1 MNLHR
6 SQDKPVKYR
15 AGRILVSL
23 GVLGFVLFGACGV
36 SKAQE
41 QKRVTILHT
50 NDMHSHFLASPNAD
64 YSPGSTG
71 DDATIGGVA
80 RIAAKVREV
89 RDARGLEG
97 TPVLLLDGGDF
108 TMGTLFH
115 LLRGE
120 AEMGIMNFLGYDA
133 VTLGNHEFD
142 LLPTATAEIVS
153 HRGNIRVVA
162 TNLQVLDLGHPWGAA
177 IQALMDSGD
186 ILPWTTQ
193 TVSCNGADLKVGYFG
208 IMGESAWED
217 VNKPYGEA
225 LFPLGMADRFQAA
238 AAAVDYLRNT
248 EGADIVI
255 CLSHSGVNEP
265 AYWTGEDVDLA
276 NQVPGIDVI
285 VSGHT
290 HTLIPTPVVVGKT
303 TIVQAKSYTSRLGV
317 LDLEYNE
324 VAQKWDVLGYQSAV
338 IDDSIQGDPDA
349 IAEVQTYIDKI
360 NDGILA
366 PLGHALFSDPAV
378 ETIFDL
384 KGTYAVEHSLG
395 NLVTDA
401 IRWSVDRALGNPDD
415 PVVAAVESDGVI
427 RSNILAG
434 TTAIVQ
440 TSDAFEVVPLG
451 VDPVSG
457 KTGYPLVS
465 FCMYGSEL
473 YQAAWVDSLAAFL
486 QDSDFWISWS
496 GVGFAYTDYLPP
508 FVLWRCLNF
517 DDPSCH
523 ARLRIGNDN
532 STLYRVAVNYYV
544 ASNIERLEDVSY
556 GLLNVVPKDCATGH
570 PLSSLDQAIV
580 YKAPGDPLLQW
591 EGFLDYLASFPDRDS
606 DGVPDMQSRYSGPEG
621 RIVRACIVASVAH
634 GSPLNEK
641 VGVLRSFR
649 DRILLQHDWGRRF
662 VDAYY
667 SCGPEAADWLERH
680 AWAKSFVRLLLLP
693 LIGMA
698 KVALFLSA

>member
-1 MNLHR
+1 MKSRR
-6 SQDKPVKYR
+6 SVDQTARSWP
-15 AGRILVSL
+15 GLILVSL

-41 QKRVTILHT
+41 QKRLTILHT

-64 YSPGSTG
+64 YTPGSTG
-71 DDATIGGVA
+71 DDATIGGIA
-80 RIAAKVREV
+80 RIATRVKEIRE
-89 RDARGLEG
+89 ARGVEG

-108 TMGTLFH
+108 SMGTLFH

-153 HRGNIRVVA
+153 HHGDIRVVA
-162 TNLQVLDLGHPWGAA
+162 TNLMVLDSGHPWGAA

-193 TVSCNGADLKVGYFG
+193 TLSNGVKVGYFG
-208 IMGESAWED
+208 IMGESAWTD
-217 VNKPYGEA
+217 VNKPYGSA
-225 LFPLGMADRFQAA
+225 VFPLGKRDRFQAA
-238 AAAVDYLRNT
+238 AEAVDHLRNV
-248 EGADIVI
+248 EGVDIVI

-290 HTLIPTPVVVGKT
+290 HTLIPTPVIAGAGKT
-303 TIVQAKSYTSRLGV
+303 TIVQAKSYTARLGV
-317 LDLEYNE
+317 LDLEYNPD
-324 VAQKWDVLGYQSAV
+324 AQKWDVLGYQSV
-338 IDDSIQGDPDA
+338 LIDDTIPGDPDT
-349 IAEVQTYIDKI
+349 IAKVEEYIEEI
-360 NDGILA
+360 NTEILE
-366 PLGHALFSDPAV
+366 PLGHPLFADPAV
-378 ETIFDL
+378 ETTFDL
-384 KGTYAVEHSLG
+384 RGTYAVEHSLG

-401 IRWSVDRALGNPDD
+401 IRWSVNRALGNPDD

-434 TTAIVQ
+434 TTGIVQ

-457 KTGYPLVS
+457 ETGYPLVS
-465 FCMYGSEL
+465 FCMQGSEL

-508 FVLWRCLNF
+508 LLLWRCLNF
-517 DDPSCH
+517 DDPTCH
-523 ARLRIGNDN
+523 ARLVVTNDN
-532 STLYRVAVNYYV
+532 SRLYRVALNYYV

-556 GLLNVVPKDCATGH
+556 GLLKVVPKDCATGL
-570 PLSSLDQAIV
+570 PLSSLDEAIV
-580 YKAPGDPLLQW
+580 YKAPGEPLLQW
-591 EGFLDYLASFPDRDS
+591 EGFLDYLASFPDGDG
-606 DGVPDMQSRYSGPEG
+606 DGVPEIPPRYSGPEG

-667 SCGPEAADWLERH
+667 ACGPQAASWLEEH
-680 AWAKSFVRLLLLP
+680 PWAKSFVRLLLLP
-693 LIGMA
+693 LIGIA
-698 KVALFLSA
+698 KVALFLAA